1 MKEYEP
7 SAGFVA
13 RVMKAVDAAEVPV
26 ALPRPARP
34 DRVPLP
40 LLRAALATGGGL
52 LGLLNLL
59 RLWFSVFSPAI
70 CQ

>member
-1 MKEYEP
+1 MKEFEP

-13 RVMKAVDAAEVPV
+13 RVMQAVDAAD
-26 ALPRPARP
+26 LSARP
-34 DRVPLP
+34 QPAGLDRVPLP
-40 LLRAALATGGGL
+40 VLRTALATGGGL

>member
-1 MKEYEP
+1 MKEFEP
-7 SAGFVA
+7 SAGFVV
-13 RVMKAVDAAEVPV
+13 RVMQAVDAADPSARLQPAGQDHVPFTV
-26 ALPRPARP
+26 
-34 DRVPLP
+34 
-40 LLRAALATGGGL
+40 LRAALATGGGL

>member
-1 MKEYEP
+1 MKEFQP
-7 SAGFVA
+7 SEGFVA
-13 RVMKAVDAAEVPV
+13 RVMQAVDAAELSARRSQPAGLERVSFPV
-26 ALPRPARP
+26 
-34 DRVPLP
+34 
-40 LLRAALATGGGL
+40 LRAALATGGGL

>member
-1 MKEYEP
+1 MKGFEP

-13 RVMKAVDAAEVPV
+13 RVMQAVEAAERS
-26 ALPRPARP
+26 ARRSRPAGL

-40 LLRAALATGGGL
+40 LLRAALAAGGGL
-52 LGLLNLL
+52 LGLLHLL